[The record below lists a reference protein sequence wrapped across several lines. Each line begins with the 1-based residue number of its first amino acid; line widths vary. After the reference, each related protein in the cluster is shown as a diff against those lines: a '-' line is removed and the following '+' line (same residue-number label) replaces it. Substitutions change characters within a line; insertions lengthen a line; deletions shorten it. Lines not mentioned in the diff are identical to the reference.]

1 MPTST
6 PTTEELCATADEPLV
21 CAILLDPTHVLR
33 GYLPPTPP
41 NRETGY
47 YLRPRLQNVPLSDLT
62 RQGYMYISSML
73 YISYSSLRSTLT
85 LYCYQYSYFDVL
97 SPSSIIDV
105 TIMDVRLEMVY

>member
-1 MPTST
+1 MVHGQTGNCIHDIMH
-6 PTTEELCATADEPLV
+6 TTLA
-21 CAILLDPTHVLR
+21 H
-33 GYLPPTPP
+33 